1 MKRLWNSIKND
12 TVLIIAFVLAII
24 SSFFVKPSWDYLNY
38 IDFTT
43 LALLFCLML
52 IVNGLQSIK
61 LFEQV
66 AIYFLKKM
74 KTTRQ
79 LDILLVGLCFF
90 FSMFITNDVALITFV
105 PLAIIVLKMLKM
117 ENRIVHVVVLQTIA
131 ANLGSMC
138 TPIGNPQNLFL
149 YTYFKMSLGDFL
161 IAIIPFV
168 LISFGLIAIHIVK
181 KQDEKIKTPTLHQKD
196 DTNIVY
202 LWIYLIMFGLCLLSV
217 LHLISIFYLLPIIC
231 LGCFYLD
238 KKTLIRVD
246 YNLLLTFVGFFIF
259 IGNLKNIDIISQFLS
274 QLVANNEIAVGVICS
289 QIFSNVPATILLS
302 GFTKNVHD
310 LLIGVNIGGLGTLIA
325 SMASLISYKY
335 IARMYPEHKKEYF
348 KMFTK
353 YNIIYLIILCVAAF
367 LIKMVLY
374 KFISRIFQRN
384 RRAYS
389 FFICT
394 GYSDSPGI

>member
-117 ENRIVHVVVLQTIA
+117 EKRIVHVVVLQTLA
-131 ANLGSMC
+131 ANLGSMF

-149 YTYFKMSLGDFL
+149 YTYFKMFLGDFL
-161 IAIIPFV
+161 VTILPFV
-168 LISFGLIAIHIVK
+168 LISLVLIIIHIVK
-181 KQDEKIKTPTLHQKD
+181 KQDEKIKTPTLHQKE

-202 LWIYLIMFGLCLLSV
+202 LWLYLIMFGLCLLSV

-231 LGCFYLD
+231 VGCFCLD

-259 IGNLKNIDIISQFLS
+259 IGNLKNIEIISQFLS
-274 QLVANNEIAVGVICS
+274 QLVTNNEIAVSVVCS
-289 QIFSNVPATILLS
+289 QVFSNVPATILLS

-335 IARMYPEHKKEYF
+335 IARMYPEYKKEYF

-353 YNIIYLIILCVAAF
+353 YNVIYLIVLCLAAF
-367 LIKMVLY
+367 LIKIVL
-374 KFISRIFQRN
+374 
-384 RRAYS
+384 
-389 FFICT
+389 
-394 GYSDSPGI
+394 

>member
-274 QLVANNEIAVGVICS
+274 QLVANNEIAVSVICS

-325 SMASLISYKY
+325 SMASLASLISYKY

-367 LIKMVLY
+367 LIKMVL
-374 KFISRIFQRN
+374 
-384 RRAYS
+384 
-389 FFICT
+389 
-394 GYSDSPGI
+394 

>member
-1 MKRLWNSIKND
+1 
-12 TVLIIAFVLAII
+12 
-24 SSFFVKPSWDYLNY
+24 
-38 IDFTT
+38 
-43 LALLFCLML
+43 ML

-181 KQDEKIKTPTLHQKD
+181 KT
-196 DTNIVY
+196 
-202 LWIYLIMFGLCLLSV
+202 
-217 LHLISIFYLLPIIC
+217 
-231 LGCFYLD
+231 
-238 KKTLIRVD
+238 R
-246 YNLLLTFVGFFIF
+246 
-259 IGNLKNIDIISQFLS
+259 
-274 QLVANNEIAVGVICS
+274 
-289 QIFSNVPATILLS
+289 
-302 GFTKNVHD
+302 
-310 LLIGVNIGGLGTLIA
+310 
-325 SMASLISYKY
+325 
-335 IARMYPEHKKEYF
+335 
-348 KMFTK
+348 
-353 YNIIYLIILCVAAF
+353 
-367 LIKMVLY
+367 
-374 KFISRIFQRN
+374 
-384 RRAYS
+384 
-389 FFICT
+389 
-394 GYSDSPGI
+394 

>member
-24 SSFFVKPSWDYLNY
+24 SIFFVKPSWDYLKY

-161 IAIIPFV
+161 IAI
-168 LISFGLIAIHIVK
+168 HIVK

-274 QLVANNEIAVGVICS
+274 QLVANNEIAVSVICS

-310 LLIGVNIGGLGTLIA
+310 LLIGVNIGGT
-325 SMASLISYKY
+325 
-335 IARMYPEHKKEYF
+335 R
-348 KMFTK
+348 
-353 YNIIYLIILCVAAF
+353 NIDCFNGIIDF
-367 LIKMVLY
+367 L
-374 KFISRIFQRN
+374 
-384 RRAYS
+384 
-389 FFICT
+389 
-394 GYSDSPGI
+394 

>member
-1 MKRLWNSIKND
+1 MKMKRLWNSIKND

-274 QLVANNEIAVGVICS
+274 QLVANNEIAVSVICS

-367 LIKMVLY
+367 LIKMVL
-374 KFISRIFQRN
+374 
-384 RRAYS
+384 
-389 FFICT
+389 
-394 GYSDSPGI
+394 

>member
-1 MKRLWNSIKND
+1 MKMKRLWNSIKND

-274 QLVANNEIAVGVICS
+274 QLVANNEIAVSVICS

-335 IARMYPEHKKEYF
+335 IARMYPEYKKEYF

-353 YNIIYLIILCVAAF
+353 YNVIYLIVLCLAAF
-367 LIKMVLY
+367 LIKMVL
-374 KFISRIFQRN
+374 
-384 RRAYS
+384 
-389 FFICT
+389 
-394 GYSDSPGI
+394 

>member
-66 AIYFLKKM
+66 AIYFLKKI

-117 ENRIVHVVVLQTIA
+117 ENRIVHVVVVLQTIA

-231 LGCFYLD
+231 S
-238 KKTLIRVD
+238 I
-246 YNLLLTFVGFFIF
+246 
-259 IGNLKNIDIISQFLS
+259 
-274 QLVANNEIAVGVICS
+274 
-289 QIFSNVPATILLS
+289 
-302 GFTKNVHD
+302 
-310 LLIGVNIGGLGTLIA
+310 
-325 SMASLISYKY
+325 
-335 IARMYPEHKKEYF
+335 
-348 KMFTK
+348 
-353 YNIIYLIILCVAAF
+353 
-367 LIKMVLY
+367 LIKRL
-374 KFISRIFQRN
+374 
-384 RRAYS
+384 
-389 FFICT
+389 
-394 GYSDSPGI
+394 

>member
-1 MKRLWNSIKND
+1 MERIWNAIKRD

-24 SSFFVKPSWDYLNY
+24 SSFFVKPSWDYLGY

-52 IVNGLQSIK
+52 IVNGLQNIK

-117 ENRIVHVVVLQTIA
+117 EKRIVHVVVLQTLA
-131 ANLGSMC
+131 ANLGSMF

-161 IAIIPFV
+161 VTILPFV
-168 LISFGLIAIHIVK
+168 LISLVLIIIHIVK
-181 KQDEKIKTPTLHQKD
+181 KQDEKIKTPTLHQKEG
-196 DTNIVY
+196 TNIVY
-202 LWIYLIMFGLCLLSV
+202 LWLYLIMFGLCLLSV

-231 LGCFYLD
+231 IGCFCLD

-259 IGNLKNIDIISQFLS
+259 IGNLKNIEIISQFLS
-274 QLVANNEIAVGVICS
+274 QLVTNTEIAVSVVCS
-289 QIFSNVPATILLS
+289 QVFSNVPATILLS

-335 IARMYPEHKKEYF
+335 IARMYPEYKKEYF

-353 YNIIYLIILCVAAF
+353 YNVIYLIVLCLAAF
-367 LIKMVLY
+367 LIKMVL
-374 KFISRIFQRN
+374 
-384 RRAYS
+384 
-389 FFICT
+389 
-394 GYSDSPGI
+394 

>member
-231 LGCFYLD
+231 LGCFYLN

-274 QLVANNEIAVGVICS
+274 QLVANNEIAVSVICS

-353 YNIIYLIILCVAAF
+353 YNIIYLVILCVAAF
-367 LIKMVLY
+367 LIKMI
-374 KFISRIFQRN
+374 KKAQM
-384 RRAYS
+384 S
-389 FFICT
+389 FFYLTIF
-394 GYSDSPGI
+394 

>member
-246 YNLLLTFVGFFIF
+246 YNLLLTFV
-259 IGNLKNIDIISQFLS
+259 
-274 QLVANNEIAVGVICS
+274 
-289 QIFSNVPATILLS
+289 
-302 GFTKNVHD
+302 FTKNVHD

-335 IARMYPEHKKEYF
+335 IARMYPEYKKEYF

-353 YNIIYLIILCVAAF
+353 YNVIYLIVLCLAAF
-367 LIKMVLY
+367 LIKMVL
-374 KFISRIFQRN
+374 
-384 RRAYS
+384 
-389 FFICT
+389 
-394 GYSDSPGI
+394 

>member
-1 MKRLWNSIKND
+1 MKMKRLWNSIKND

-274 QLVANNEIAVGVICS
+274 QLVANNETAVSVICS

-367 LIKMVLY
+367 LIKMVL
-374 KFISRIFQRN
+374 
-384 RRAYS
+384 
-389 FFICT
+389 
-394 GYSDSPGI
+394 

>member
-181 KQDEKIKTPTLHQKD
+181 KQDEKIKTPTLHQKE
-196 DTNIVY
+196 DTNVVY
-202 LWIYLIMFGLCLLSV
+202 LWLYLIMFGLCLLSV

-274 QLVANNEIAVGVICS
+274 QLVANNEIAVSVICS

-353 YNIIYLIILCVAAF
+353 YNIIYLVILCVAAF
-367 LIKMVLY
+367 LIKMI
-374 KFISRIFQRN
+374 KKAQM
-384 RRAYS
+384 S
-389 FFICT
+389 FFYLTIF
-394 GYSDSPGI
+394 

>member
-1 MKRLWNSIKND
+1 MIKLKRLWNSIKND

-90 FSMFITNDVALITFV
+90 FSMFITNDVALIMFV

-274 QLVANNEIAVGVICS
+274 QLVANNEIAVSVICS

-353 YNIIYLIILCVAAF
+353 YNIIYLIILCIAAF
-367 LIKMVLY
+367 LIKM
-374 KFISRIFQRN
+374 I
-384 RRAYS
+384 
-389 FFICT
+389 
-394 GYSDSPGI
+394 

>member
-274 QLVANNEIAVGVICS
+274 QLVANNEIAVSVICS

-367 LIKMVLY
+367 LIKMI
-374 KFISRIFQRN
+374 KKAQM
-384 RRAYS
+384 S
-389 FFICT
+389 FFYLTIF
-394 GYSDSPGI
+394 